1 MNEEIPPIETKFLG
15 YNRILSSKKSKNFSE
30 TGSFSPEYFRH
41 VLEYNDPIRKCS
53 AISSECIDTNN
64 SDSSSSLAEHSDWTT
79 RSNNENDATVSIISD
94 SYESEAES
102 KPSEE
107 NDSEENYSEEATRKD
122 STSSNRSI
130 LKSASTVSS
139 VDRTTIDSLRKSV
152 QFDSSSDTICVISG
166 DEAN

>member
-30 TGSFSPEYFRH
+30 PGSFSPDYFRH

-102 KPSEE
+102 KSSEE
-107 NDSEENYSEEATRKD
+107 NDSEEATRKD

-139 VDRTTIDSLRKSV
+139 VDRTTIDSPRKSV
-152 QFDSSSDTICVISG
+152 QFDSSLNSSSDTICVISG